1 MPDAS
6 GDAIGSDD
14 DPVQTVELDIRTVL
28 AVLVTLVAIFAVASI
43 AVSSSM
49 TVLVAVGVLLAFAV
63 DPIVDAIQ
71 RSLKIRRG
79 YAVALLCGT
88 TILVTTGLVVA
99 FGQSTIDQARSFQDD
114 LPRVVNDLSQL
125 PLIGSTLAENQVPE
139 KISEWAATL
148 PRQLAGNTSQ
158 FSDVAETVTT
168 LLLSALGV
176 ALVTVSLL
184 IDGPWLVANGRRLIP
199 VGRRATADTLG
210 RVLDVV
216 IGRYFAGS
224 LLLAALQAAQVLITG
239 LILDVPLSP
248 LLAVWAGVW
257 NLVPQIGGAIGGA
270 LFVAVAFTQGPT
282 VGVIAAIVFMVY
294 LTFANNVLLPIVLG
308 RAVDISP
315 LTTMVATIAG
325 FSVGGILGAMV
336 AVPLLGAGKAMYY
349 ELRPSA
355 RPEPP
360 PPEEPRPPGP
370 VRRVVGRVRPGGGGG
385 APAPAG

>member
-6 GDAIGSDD
+6 GDAVEAGPA
-14 DPVQTVELDIRTVL
+14 PVQTVELDIRTVL
-28 AVLVTLVAIFAVASI
+28 VALATVVALFAVTSV

-49 TVLVAVGVLLAFAV
+49 TVLVAVGILLAFAV

-71 RSLKIRRG
+71 RSLNLRRG
-79 YAVALLCGT
+79 YAVGLLCGV
-88 TILVTTGLVVA
+88 TILVTVGAVAA
-99 FGQSTIDQARSFQDD
+99 FGPGTIDQARSFQDD
-114 LPRVVNDLSQL
+114 VPRVVNDLGQL
-125 PLIGSTLAENQVPE
+125 PVIGPTLVDNKVPE
-139 KISEWAATL
+139 KISEWASNL

-158 FSDVAETVTT
+158 ITDVAETLTT
-168 LLLSALGV
+168 VVLSALGV
-176 ALVTVSLL
+176 ALVTVALL

-199 VGRRATADTLG
+199 SRRRATADTLG

-224 LLLAALQAAQVLITG
+224 LLLAGLQAAQVLITG

-257 NLVPQIGGAIGGA
+257 NLVPQVGGAIGGA

-282 VGVIAAIVFMVY
+282 VGVIAAIVFVIY
-294 LTFANNVLLPIVLG
+294 ITFANNVLLPIVLG

-325 FSVGGILGAMV
+325 FSVGGIIGAMV
-336 AVPLLGAGKAMYY
+336 AVPLLGAGKAMYF
-349 ELRPSA
+349 ELRPGA

-360 PPEEPRPPGP
+360 DPGAPRPPGP
-370 VRRVVGRVRPGGGGG
+370 ARKVIGRIRGAPPS
-385 APAPAG
+385 APAPS